1 MTALY
6 TVHQNIRGIV
16 MMMLYFL
23 SLIQIGCLIAS
34 FEGKTK
40 YLVKYILP
48 VFLLTF
54 TELIFLRYVNKQ
66 IVVYGEL
73 PSEKRWNWLFQFP
86 AEAAGL
92 MVLTICIFTFL
103 SLYRIL
109 KYYRNS
115 ITVSSIK
122 ESIDNLPTGLSFSA
136 PNGRILLANRKMEM
150 LCHAVTGMDFQDAEQ
165 FWDILYSGFV
175 SKDAES
181 ISGGNTPGI
190 RLSDSTIWTFGKK
203 LLTVEDH
210 TVVQITAAD
219 TTELYELYEL
229 SEDIKENNRQLADMN
244 IRLRQYGE
252 NIDSFVRSREVL
264 EAKMRIHNEVGQAL
278 LASRSYLLHEAAP
291 LQEADILKRWK
302 YIVALLKKESAPQDF
317 RRTWNYFADAADSA
331 GVKIIL
337 EGELPD
343 NEETVKMI
351 VAAAAEALTNAV
363 RHAGADEL
371 SIKLYESENKLEIT
385 FTNNGRRPAG
395 EITEGGG
402 LEALRLRLEEA
413 GGSMKISARPYFVLN
428 ITLPM
433 TAGGKLS

>member
-92 MVLTICIFTFL
+92 MVLIIGIFTFL

-136 PNGRILLANRKMEM
+136 PNGRILLANHRMEV

-165 FWDILYSGFV
+165 FWNILCSGCV
-175 SKDAES
+175 CNDAER
-181 ISGGNTPGI
+181 ISEGNTPSI

-203 LLTVEDH
+203 MLTVEDH

-219 TTELYELYEL
+219 TTDLYEL
-229 SEDIKENNRQLADMN
+229 SEELKENNRDLTEMN
-244 IRLRQYGE
+244 SRLRQYGE

-264 EAKMRIHNEVGQAL
+264 ETKMRIHNEIGQAL

-291 LQEADILKRWK
+291 LQEKDILKRWN
-302 YIVALLKKESAPQDF
+302 YIVALLKQESVPQDF
-317 RRTWNYFADAADSA
+317 RRTWNYFVNAANSA
-331 GVKIIL
+331 GVKILL

-343 NEETVKMI
+343 NEEIVKLI

-371 SIKLYESENKLEIT
+371 SMKLYESENKLEVT

-395 EITEGGG
+395 EITVGGG

-413 GGSMKISARPYFVLN
+413 GGSMKISARPHFVLN
-428 ITLPM
+428 VTLPM
-433 TAGGKLS
+433 TTGRVLS

>member
-1 MTALY
+1 MTPLY
-6 TVHQNIRGIV
+6 TVHQNIRGIL
-16 MMMLYFL
+16 MTLLYLL

-54 TELIFLRYVNKQ
+54 TELIFLRYVDKQ

-86 AEAAGL
+86 AEAAWL
-92 MVLTICIFTFL
+92 MVLIICIFTFL

-122 ESIDNLPTGLSFSA
+122 ESIDNLPTGLSFSS

-150 LCHAVTGMDFQDAEQ
+150 LCHAVTGRDFQDAEQ
-165 FWDILYSGFV
+165 FWDILYKGFV
-175 SKDAES
+175 SEDAER
-181 ISGGNTPGI
+181 ISEGNTPGI

-203 LLTVEDH
+203 ILTVENH

-219 TTELYELYEL
+219 TTELYEL
-229 SEDIKENNRQLADMN
+229 SEDLKENNRQLADMN

-252 NIDSFVRSREVL
+252 NIDSFVKSREVL
-264 EAKMRIHNEVGQAL
+264 EAKMRIHNEIGQAL

-291 LQEADILKRWK
+291 LQEADILKRWD
-302 YIVALLKKESAPQDF
+302 YIVSLLKKESAPQDF

-331 GVKIIL
+331 GVKITL

-385 FTNNGRRPAG
+385 FTNNGRRPSG

-413 GGSMKISARPYFVLN
+413 GGSMKISARPHFVLN
-428 ITLPM
+428 VTLPM
-433 TAGGKLS
+433 TAGGMLS

>member
-92 MVLTICIFTFL
+92 MVLIIGIFTFL

-165 FWDILYSGFV
+165 FWDILYSGRV
-175 SKDAES
+175 CKDAER
-181 ISGGNTPGI
+181 ISDGNTPGI

-203 LLTVEDH
+203 ILTVENH

-219 TTELYELYEL
+219 TTELYEL
-229 SEDIKENNRQLADMN
+229 SEDLKENNRQLAEMN
-244 IRLRQYGE
+244 NRLRQYGE

-317 RRTWNYFADAADSA
+317 RRTWNYFSDAADSA

-413 GGSMKISARPYFVLN
+413 GGSMKISARPYVVLN

>member
-92 MVLTICIFTFL
+92 MVLIIGIFTFL

-150 LCHAVTGMDFQDAEQ
+150 LCHAVTGTDFQDAEQ
-165 FWDILYSGFV
+165 FWDILYSGRV
-175 SKDAES
+175 CKDAER
-181 ISGGNTPGI
+181 ISDGNTPGI

-203 LLTVEDH
+203 ILTVENH

-219 TTELYELYEL
+219 TTELYEL
-229 SEDIKENNRQLADMN
+229 SEDLKENNRQLAEMN
-244 IRLRQYGE
+244 NRLRQYGE

-331 GVKIIL
+331 GVKILL

>member
-92 MVLTICIFTFL
+92 MVLIIGIFTFL

-150 LCHAVTGMDFQDAEQ
+150 LCHAVTGTDFQDAEQ
-165 FWDILYSGFV
+165 FWDILYSGRV
-175 SKDAES
+175 CKDAER
-181 ISGGNTPGI
+181 ISDGNTPGI

-203 LLTVEDH
+203 ILTVENH

-219 TTELYELYEL
+219 TTELYEL
-229 SEDIKENNRQLADMN
+229 SEDLKENNRQLAEMN
-244 IRLRQYGE
+244 NRLRQYGE

-363 RHAGADEL
+363 RHAVADEL

-413 GGSMKISARPYFVLN
+413 GCSMKISARPYFVLN